1 LSTDHAEVLEGEAM
15 RSAEGSGLRDGEHL
29 ESKL

>member
-1 LSTDHAEVLEGEAM
+1 MDQAEALDDEAM
-15 RSAEGSGLRDGEHL
+15 SDELSLGEQDGEHL